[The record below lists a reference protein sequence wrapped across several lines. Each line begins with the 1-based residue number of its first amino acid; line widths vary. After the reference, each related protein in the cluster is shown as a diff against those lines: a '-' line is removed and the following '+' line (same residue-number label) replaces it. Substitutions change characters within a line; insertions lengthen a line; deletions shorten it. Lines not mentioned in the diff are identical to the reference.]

1 MPQNSQFCWF
11 WAKWDLPITSQ
22 ETIFMRIFYGLT
34 LEIPVY
40 ESQNRDSVRLA
51 ETRHFSR
58 WEIFFLVPKHIKMA
72 QNTQIHPGKVFWR
85 LK

>member
-1 MPQNSQFCWF
+1 MFGDATVRNTPEEKSIQ
-11 WAKWDLPITSQ
+11 T
-22 ETIFMRIFYGLT
+22 TLT

-58 WEIFFLVPKHIKMA
+58 WENFFLVPKHIKMA